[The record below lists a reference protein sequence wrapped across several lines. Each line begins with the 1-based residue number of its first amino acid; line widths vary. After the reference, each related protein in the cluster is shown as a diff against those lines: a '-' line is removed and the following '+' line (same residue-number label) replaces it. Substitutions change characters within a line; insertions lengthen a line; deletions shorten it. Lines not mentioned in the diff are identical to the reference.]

1 MTNMVDS
8 MKAIKKQTDDQA
20 IANDM
25 LMASK
30 AAASGYFMAVL
41 ESSTPEMRAMYKS
54 ALTQV
59 LDEYSSLMEL
69 VVNRDWLKPY
79 ATAEQQLAEA
89 YMQSG
94 KVVTYHKG

>member
-8 MKAIKKQTDDQA
+8 MKAIKKQIDDQT

-30 AAASGYFMAVL
+30 ASASGYFMAVL
-41 ESSTPEMRAMYKS
+41 ESSTPELRALYKS

-59 LDEYSSLMEL
+59 LDEYSSTMEL
-69 VVNRDWLKPY
+69 IINRDWLKPY
-79 ATAEQQLAEA
+79 QPAEQQLTEA
-89 YMQSG
+89 YRQSE